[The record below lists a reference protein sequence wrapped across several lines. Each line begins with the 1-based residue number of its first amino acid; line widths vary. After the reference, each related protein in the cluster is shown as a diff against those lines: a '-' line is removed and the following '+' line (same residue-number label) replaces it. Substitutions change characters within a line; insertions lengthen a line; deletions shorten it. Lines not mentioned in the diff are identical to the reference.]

1 MSGARPCTK
10 RRACGSSTCGASVL
24 SRLHGGPCAQL
35 RLSTVHAGP
44 CAACEMR
51 SLWRLLLAAAGT
63 LSFRQHLPVPCASLA
78 LQPSAVWHVMA
89 GQRGRVHFLASAYS
103 SIKPFDAP
111 MIPMMSCERDRNEHL
126 PCSSIW
132 PFSSL
137 NGLVLA
143 TGQVNTSAM
152 QPKTGWAAPFVFH
165 SESKPQ
171 KAAGR
176 AHKHAS
182 NVS

>member
-1 MSGARPCTK
+1 
-10 RRACGSSTCGASVL
+10 
-24 SRLHGGPCAQL
+24 
-35 RLSTVHAGP
+35 
-44 CAACEMR
+44 MR

-137 NGLVLA
+137 NRLVLA

-152 QPKTGWAAPFVFH
+152 QPKTGWAAPFVFCFL
-165 SESKPQ
+165 
-171 KAAGR
+171 
-176 AHKHAS
+176 AS
-182 NVS
+182 PSLKRQPEGLTNMQAMFPDFGPLCRPEDCCPGPFEAVLSIEHPKWEK